1 MRIAFFT
8 HHFLEPTH
16 HAIAQ
21 VIKGL
26 KDIRFSV
33 FSKRFTEECFG
44 FQNINERFFYVKG
57 YLPQLQSSR
66 SAIDHHA

>member
-16 HAIAQ
+16 YAIAQ

-26 KDIRFSV
+26 SDYNFSV
-33 FSKRFTEECFG
+33 FSKKFTDEGFE
-44 FQNINERFFYVKG
+44 FQNIMKDIFM
-57 YLPQLQSSR
+57 
-66 SAIDHHA
+66 